1 MIIRALRKFLSGIYR
16 FEEYLL
22 SLLLLAMILLA
33 CLQILLRSG
42 FSSGLPWADPFLR
55 YLVLWSGLFGAVVAT
70 RMSKHIAIDLI
81 SHLVPDLFLHWLQIA
96 INFFSMTVCLV
107 LTYASV
113 IFVINEA
120 SYGGDQSVLG
130 LSSWQL
136 NIIFPVAFGLISFH
150 FLIIGLFGI
159 KETISHDP
167 QRKQLPEDL
176 SSK

>member
-1 MIIRALRKFLSGIYR
+1 MMIRALRKSLSGIYR

-22 SLLLLAMILLA
+22 SLLLLAMIVIA
-33 CLQILLRSG
+33 CLQILLRSV

-81 SHLVPDLFLHWLQIA
+81 SHLVPELFLHWLQVV

-107 LTYASV
+107 LTYAST
-113 IFVINEA
+113 IFVLNEA
-120 SYGGDQSVLG
+120 AYGGDQSVLG

-136 NIIFPVAFGLISFH
+136 NIVFPVAFGLISFH

-159 KETISHDP
+159 KETISLEP